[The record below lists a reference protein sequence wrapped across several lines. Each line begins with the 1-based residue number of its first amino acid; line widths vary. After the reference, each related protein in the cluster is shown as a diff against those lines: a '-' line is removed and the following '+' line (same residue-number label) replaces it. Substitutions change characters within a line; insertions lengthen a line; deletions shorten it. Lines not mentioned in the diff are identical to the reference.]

1 MEQLSN
7 ILGWN
12 KKVAKVT
19 KKLTPTLDDADII
32 KEIVVI
38 IKTDRNL
45 FDWAK
50 CLYITPSDK
59 TDMFN
64 VELLMN
70 DNPKET
76 LLAEIYNQHKTKDW
90 ESAKYGHDKPMI
102 NLLVNAETINKII
115 NWYYSKIN

>member
-19 KKLTPTLDDADII
+19 KKFTPTLDDADII
-32 KEIVVI
+32 KEMVVI
-38 IKTDRNL
+38 IKTNRNL

-59 TDMFN
+59 KDMFN

-70 DNPKET
+70 DNPNET
-76 LLAEIYNQHKTKDW
+76 LLAEIYQNHKTQDW
-90 ESAKYGHDKPMI
+90 QKAKYGHDKPML
-102 NLLVNAETINKII
+102 NVCVNAETINKII
-115 NWYYSKIN
+115 N